1 MNLAP
6 GNTPTD
12 DGGGG
17 AGGSASTKTVCDV
30 GPAPPGPIPATL
42 YEYLSVRTAEVST
55 NDVSG
60 VPGKVNTPRGIVART
75 TTYAVAPGT
84 ASQETATPCNVRLAF
99 TFVGAPGAWGTG
111 GFQHVLSD
119 AQMNPAGHDLFT
131 PHATSGSIASP
142 PHPAASADKAEATA
156 PAVDIRTRGMLR
168 MLRVAINGTRA
179 TLSDRVLS

>member
-1 MNLAP
+1 MMNLAP

-42 YEYLSVRTAEVST
+42 YEYLSVRTAEV
-55 NDVSG
+55 
-60 VPGKVNTPRGIVART
+60 T